1 MLLMVKARSLDLV
14 SYVVAD
20 AGRTQIA
27 PGSHTVLAV
36 GPAPGHLVDQV
47 RTSRVFSQLS
57 QSYHL
62 YSRSQEISNS
72 TRPGPGPHPL
82 VHVHYACMGLVLWGL
97 SCILL
102 RSGAGTK
109 CAEIL
114 AVIFVFSEKWI

>member
-47 RTSRVFSQLS
+47 SSQSTLS
-57 QSYHL
+57 QCDNL
-62 YSRSQEISNS
+62 YFRSPEISNS
-72 TRPGPGPHPL
+72 TRVGPFVQLPE
-82 VHVHYACMGLVLWGL
+82 YAVVLVL
-97 SCILL
+97 
-102 RSGAGTK
+102 
-109 CAEIL
+109 
-114 AVIFVFSEKWI
+114 